1 MKFRGKCLAALSV
14 QPLFIDIE
22 IILEDIY
29 DAFEVCGAY
38 FGPIGDG
45 SPTQARCMT
54 LKVMM

>member
-1 MKFRGKCLAALSV
+1 M